1 MTRKSSKLTP
11 RQRAAVKALME
22 TRSIPDAAA
31 IVGISQR
38 SMYRWLASPIFRA
51 ELAQA
56 EGLAIDTAERNLVRM
71 VDGAMDIIRDVMA
84 DMEIPPGVRLRA
96 SQMVLDNLIRLR
108 ELQTMEERLS
118 RLENMILQKELI

>member
-1 MTRKSSKLTP
+1 
-11 RQRAAVKALME
+11 ME

-71 VDGAMDIIRDVMA
+71 VDGAMDIIRDVMQ